1 MKSTCTAGIGSS
13 LRRRPAT
20 DFFVGRKMET
30 AKTFFASSI
39 FLGMAFGTAHAE
51 ICYKLNPFIDVI
63 RLAQITVQDEAAGG
77 SHTLLVGNWTAGTV
91 PSKPV
96 VGSLDVSVNP
106 AGTRLGLHGTLHG
119 GDCGGHSDVT
129 LDGVPGGQWTLSCDG
144 KVAGIFNNSGTLT
157 TISCDSLTTLAAQAV
172 LGQVKSA
179 TETSA
184 PAQQPDK

>member
-1 MKSTCTAGIGSS
+1 MKSIFTAGIDTHPRQ
-13 LRRRPAT
+13 LPAT
-20 DFFVGRKMET
+20 NSSADRKMKT
-30 AKTFFASSI
+30 ASTIFASSI

-77 SHTLLVGNWTAGTV
+77 SHTLLVGNWTAGGV

-106 AGTRLGLHGTLHG
+106 SGVRLGLHGTLHG

-144 KVAGIFNNSGTLT
+144 KVAGFFNNSGTLT
-157 TISCDSLTTLAAQAV
+157 TISCDTLTTLTAQAV

-179 TETSA
+179 TDTSTA
-184 PAQQPDK
+184 PEK

>member
-1 MKSTCTAGIGSS
+1 MKSTC
-13 LRRRPAT
+13 
-20 DFFVGRKMET
+20 K
-30 AKTFFASSI
+30 AKTDSSPRRFLAINSFTDRRMKAAKTVLASSI
-39 FLGMAFGTAHAE
+39 FLGMAFSTAHAE

-77 SHTLLVGNWTAGTV
+77 SHTLLVGNWTAGGV

-129 LDGVPGGQWTLSCDG
+129 LDGTPGGQWSLSCDG
-144 KVAGIFNNSGTLT
+144 KVAGFFNNSGTLT
-157 TISCDSLTTLAAQAV
+157 VISCDTLTTFAAQAV

-179 TETSA
+179 TDTSTA
-184 PAQQPDK
+184 AEK